1 MSLNRVQL
9 IGNLGKDPE
18 TRYTPSG
25 KKVCSFSLAVDRR
38 WKTSEGEIK
47 ESTDWFNVEAWGRLG
62 EFCQEYLSKGR
73 LVYVEGRLHTDRYEQ
88 GGEPRYFT
96 KVIISNM
103 QILDRKREEEPVEEV
118 ENPVDVSRRQSR
130 QAEVVICHL
139 WR

>member
-1 MSLNRVQL
+1 MPALNRVQL

-62 EFCQEYLSKGR
+62 ETCQEYLSKGR

-88 GGEPRYFT
+88 GGDTRYFT
-96 KVIISNM
+96 KVVINKM
-103 QILDRKREEEPVEEV
+103 QILDRKHEEEPVEEL
-118 ENPVDVSRRQSR
+118 EEPSI
-130 QAEVVICHL
+130 E
-139 WR
+139 